1 MTSRKVQEVLGIVS
15 DVVVDKH
22 SVASSG
28 KGIVPE
34 RLSIMSIVQ

>member
-1 MTSRKVQEVLGIVS
+1 MTSRIVQEVLDIVS

-22 SVASSG
+22 SVASFG

-34 RLSIMSIVQ
+34 RLSIMSFIQ